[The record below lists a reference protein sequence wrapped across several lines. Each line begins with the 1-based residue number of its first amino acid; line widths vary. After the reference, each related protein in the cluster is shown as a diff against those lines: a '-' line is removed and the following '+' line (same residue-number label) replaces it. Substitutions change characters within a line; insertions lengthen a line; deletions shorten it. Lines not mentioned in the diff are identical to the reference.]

1 MDGTPLRIEELVK
14 RFGNV
19 AAVDGVSLK
28 VKPGECFGLLG
39 PNGAGKSTLIR
50 SIVGRVRPS
59 PGRILIFGE
68 TAESAAARAGCDRT
82 GPPLQPQIL
91 KRHFQLN
98 EAKRWVVDLLYADA
112 RASRCTSHKTAEQ
125 VAHTA
130 VYGQELRVTLSMN
143 SLRRPILFLACIIVA
158 AQAGRGPFGRNSNG
172 QERRA
177 CEGRKARP
185 LRNNQQCDR
194 TAPEDG
200 SRTNLSKLSDLLPAP
215 KSSKRHRR
223 KLMQFRG
230 ASSMGGW
237 Q

>member
-28 VKPGECFGLLG
+28 VKPGEYFGLLG

-112 RASRCTSHKTAEQ
+112 RARRCTSHKTAEQ

-130 VYGQELRVTLSMN
+130 VYGQELRVTLEHEFTTTTN
-143 SLRRPILFLACIIVA
+143 SFPCVHYRRSASRPRPV
-158 AQAGRGPFGRNSNG
+158 
-172 QERRA
+172 RA
-177 CEGRKARP
+177 RLEWARKARV
-185 LRNNQQCDR
+185 
-194 TAPEDG
+194 
-200 SRTNLSKLSDLLPAP
+200 
-215 KSSKRHRR
+215 
-223 KLMQFRG
+223 RG
-230 ASSMGGW
+230 AEGKTTEKQSTMRPNGA
-237 Q
+237 